1 MTGKPFA
8 GTLTMNRQQR
18 EDELRTML
26 TTQRGKEELLEILKK
41 HAGIE
46 GGNLPP
52 FGTLLVDTILN
63 YEFPAEH
70 DENPAGPQP
79 EAVGA
84 NVPSPSEKTEP
95 GDAKFADPPGQE
107 APGG

>member
-1 MTGKPFA
+1 MTGKPLA
-8 GTLTMNRQQR
+8 GEPTMNRQQR
-18 EDELRTML
+18 EDELRMML
-26 TTQRGKEELLEILKK
+26 TTQRGKEELLEILKN

-63 YEFPAEH
+63 YEFPPES
-70 DENPAGPQP
+70 DEKAPPKP
-79 EAVGA
+79 EATRTTLA
-84 NVPSPSEKTEP
+84 AEKTEP
-95 GDAKFADPPGQE
+95 GDVKFAAPPGQE

>member
-1 MTGKPFA
+1 MTGKPLA
-8 GTLTMNRQQR
+8 GTPIMNRQQR

-63 YEFPAEH
+63 YEFPPES
-70 DENPAGPQP
+70 DQKPLSQP
-79 EAVGA
+79 EATPATVA
-84 NVPSPSEKTEP
+84 AEKIEP
-95 GDAKFADPPGQE
+95 GDVKFAAPPGQE

>member
-1 MTGKPFA
+1 MTGKPPA
-8 GTLTMNRQQR
+8 GTPTMNRQQR

-26 TTQRGKEELLEILKK
+26 TTQRGKEELLEILKN

-63 YEFPAEH
+63 YEFPPES
-70 DENPAGPQP
+70 DREP
-79 EAVGA
+79 EAKRA
-84 NVPSPSEKTEP
+84 NPTADKTEP
-95 GDAKFADPPGQE
+95 GDVKFAAPPGQE

>member
-1 MTGKPFA
+1 
-8 GTLTMNRQQR
+8 MNRQQR
-18 EDELRTML
+18 EDELREML

-52 FGTLLVDTILN
+52 FGTLLVQTILN
-63 YEFPAEH
+63 YEYSPEPGQEPKPSAE
-70 DENPAGPQP
+70 ENRPTPISAQ
-79 EAVGA
+79 A
-84 NVPSPSEKTEP
+84 EP
-95 GDAKFADPPGQE
+95 GDVKFNEPPGQE